1 MASPPVTGARRA
13 VGAALIF
20 LGSAVL
26 AGVLLTPD
34 GVRYRTP
41 GLVEGVFALLLTY
54 VLLLRGVWARP
65 LGWPGWLAVA
75 YGTAAN
81 AQVLELLLPPPG
93 VVEWVVVF
101 VLAFVSWGAL
111 TSGPRTRLV
120 ASLASLALLLALLR
134 YSVIPVLW
142 ARIGPAP
149 GTAFGLGDAAESLR
163 RVLADHEPTL
173 PSGQL
178 LGIAALALW
187 ALGTRLLW
195 PGDGSLPPAPGT
207 EERGGLDRGAGAV

>member
-1 MASPPVTGARRA
+1 MASPPIAEARRA
-13 VGAALIF
+13 LGAALLF

-26 AGVLLTPD
+26 AGILLTPG
-34 GVRYRTP
+34 GVLYRTP

-54 VLLLRGVWARP
+54 VLLLRGAWVRP
-65 LGWPGWLAVA
+65 SGWPGWLAVA
-75 YGTAAN
+75 YGTMAN
-81 AQVLELLLPPPG
+81 AQALELLFPPPG

-111 TSGPRTRLV
+111 TTGTRTRLV

-142 ARIGPAP
+142 ARVGPAP
-149 GTAFGLGDAAESLR
+149 GSAFGLGDAAESLR
-163 RVLADHEPTL
+163 RVLADHQPTL

-195 PGDGSLPPAPGT
+195 VDGGSLPVPGA
-207 EERGGLDRGAGAV
+207 EEEGGLDRGAGAV